1 MDLGRI
7 SGAFSTQRRIVSAA
21 LALFVA
27 ACAWSSCGK
36 ESILDKATAEYEAGR
51 YQEAVFLI
59 RHYLKKGG
67 EESAPILL
75 LAGKAWL
82 KSGSEAEA
90 EDSFTAC
97 VKKDPS
103 LALQVAEFLKTEA
116 MSSFASGDAG
126 RGRRLMLD
134 ALGFKPGLDFGQF
147 DNAAASVYLERKD
160 FDSAI
165 EYLNRYLTAY
175 PKAGGSAE
183 AMVNL
188 AAAYEKKGD
197 IERAIS
203 TYTRFQESF
212 PKSRLASNALWE
224 LETLL
229 LKEAE
234 SDRAGGSVGK
244 ADTIL
249 TNLAA
254 SASSPMVRERA
265 NFLLGEMSEERGDR
279 QSAIRYYRQVVE
291 LGTTGR
297 LVERA
302 KESIERLQASGKRR

>member
-1 MDLGRI
+1 MNLGRI
-7 SGAFSTQRRIVSAA
+7 CVAFSTPGRGGCAA
-21 LALFVA
+21 LAVCFVLA
-27 ACAWSSCGK
+27 ASASCEK
-36 ESILDKATAEYEAGR
+36 QSVLDKANAEYEAGR
-51 YQEAVFLI
+51 YREAVFLI

-67 EESAPILL
+67 EESAPLFF

-82 KSGSEAEA
+82 RAGSEAEA

-103 LALQVAEFLKTEA
+103 FGLQVADFLKEESVA
-116 MSSFASGDAG
+116 GFAAGDAAK
-126 RGRRLMLD
+126 GRRLMLA
-134 ALGFKPGLDFGQF
+134 ALGFKPGLDFGQY
-147 DNAAASVYLERKD
+147 DNAAAALYLDRKD

-165 EYLNRYLTAY
+165 TYLDRYLRAY
-175 PKAGGSAE
+175 PKAPGSAE
-183 AMVNL
+183 AMINL

-197 IERAIS
+197 IEQAIT
-203 TYTRFQESF
+203 TYTKFQQSY

-234 SDRAGGSVGK
+234 TDRANGDSEK
-244 ADTIL
+244 AEPIL
-249 TNLAA
+249 TNLAS

-265 NFLLGEMSEERGDR
+265 NFLLGEMNEERGDA

-291 LGTTGR
+291 LGTGR

-302 KESIERLQASGKRR
+302 KENIEKLQASKKRR